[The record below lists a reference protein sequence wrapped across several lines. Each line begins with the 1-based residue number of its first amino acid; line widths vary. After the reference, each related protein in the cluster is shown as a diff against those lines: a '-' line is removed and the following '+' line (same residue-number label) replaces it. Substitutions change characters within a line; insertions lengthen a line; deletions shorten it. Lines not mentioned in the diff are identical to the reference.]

1 MINHLPHGQRRLLT
15 HISQRVDDSAVWNAS
30 RSKGKLTIASDG
42 GLKDIRGTFGWT
54 ISTSDNTVLF
64 EGAGPVDGPRDVA
77 NSTRCEIAGFAAPML
92 LLTLFVR
99 QWGLK
104 YKYELA
110 TWFRDHRTSGQSR
123 EKTDHVPEERV
134 SVRINGVRQVGQ
146 VEACIRFHIN
156 GYHLRAYLQSKHRWS
171 NEVWNTLDIKVL
183 GQFCRSLLPSQ
194 QVAQTKLMY
203 DQRHTGDR
211 RNRVATIKATSL
223 KLCPC
228 SLHTDET
235 SDHVLQ
241 CKENPGRIQ
250 AIKVFRKSMDAIGAT
265 SATRTLKSQLLCW
278 INEEPGTVDMSMVP
292 KDQVPYV
299 ELALQHQQT
308 RIGWAAASRGF
319 FSVAW
324 SELASQPDGDSG
336 VYNEARGGY
345 TMRKVLKAVHT
356 LSTQLWAARNHHL
369 HSTTSVVCKQLRNP
383 DLEETP

>member
-104 YKYELA
+104 YKCAGSVLQIAAAIA
-110 TWFRDHRTSGQSR
+110 TGGTN
-123 EKTDHVPEERV
+123 ETD
-134 SVRINGVRQVGQ
+134 VRPTTYG
-146 VEACIRFHIN
+146 
-156 GYHLRAYLQSKHRWS
+156 
-171 NEVWNTLDIKVL
+171 
-183 GQFCRSLLPSQ
+183 RS
-194 QVAQTKLMY
+194 
-203 DQRHTGDR
+203 